1 MYLCYHRVVSC
12 LQLSKYVVVLVCKFN
27 QIRKFIF
34 LFFLPSLLALVV
46 FPPPSLH
53 PSFLLK
59 ASQTGQKHPWHQE
72 RARRHS
78 WRHSSHLHTAHRR
91 RSMTQRKPWSYSFLY
106 TLRSKSQYVCCSH
119 NQHTIST
126 CSHVRVTWLAHDLMW
141 GSHDR
146 HTISW
151 GSHDWH
157 TISCEG
163 HMISVAS
170 DHVGGHM
177 ISCESY
183 IVSTAAG
190 SILKTVWWLLS
201 IFVLFLWWVLEVVSL
216 TYPGAIGQ
224 RDEAWPLFAICPTL
238 LVHSVV
244 AQHSAILWACSNQDN
259 KFTTTKKTLSSWP
272 TLFVSGKMGSEYS
285 VWFVWSVH
293 SIMWELC
300 QSLMYYH

>member
-1 MYLCYHRVVSC
+1 MYLCYHRVISC

-91 RSMTQRKPWSYSFLY
+91 RSMTQRKPWSFSFLY

-126 CSHVRVTWLAHDLMW
+126 WSHVRVTWSAHNLM
-141 GSHDR
+141 
-146 HTISW
+146 W

-170 DHVGGHM
+170 DHVSWKQSDDYWVFLSCSCGECRRLLASHIQVRLDKEMKLGHSLLHAQHCWFIQWLHSIVLFYELVQIKM
-177 ISCESY
+177 TNSPRPRKNSVVGQLSLSPGRWDLNIACGSFDLCTISCESY
-183 IVSTAAG
+183 ARA
-190 SILKTVWWLLS
+190 
-201 IFVLFLWWVLEVVSL
+201 
-216 TYPGAIGQ
+216 
-224 RDEAWPLFAICPTL
+224 
-238 LVHSVV
+238 
-244 AQHSAILWACSNQDN
+244 
-259 KFTTTKKTLSSWP
+259 
-272 TLFVSGKMGSEYS
+272 
-285 VWFVWSVH
+285 
-293 SIMWELC
+293 
-300 QSLMYYH
+300 